1 MSKKNSRKITY
12 NKMVSGRKKKKT
24 KSKRKHRVSKSG
36 GGEYYRSAMNYFSR
50 FLEGEPPAKPS
61 RYNIN
66 FNTLYGR
73 DKKYKMREKHEE
85 KHIDLEM
92 KQYILSNVIKK
103 KPELLQ
109 NLWFA
114 SQSSLDV
121 ILSNEQINH
130 RIPIIYDYDGQRYG
144 PIKPSVKEWLESKR
158 GKEWVNN
165 RKKEEEKV
173 IDKQM
178 VDFMKQNQ
186 NPPQFVDIDRN
197 QEWRTIPH
205 PYTYDPKEAEK
216 SFSVKEWLESEK
228 GKKWL
233 KTLNGERWMNT
244 ISLSH
249 FSKCEEERS
258 SLHSECLKIEIGEN
272 TWIKRIR
279 DSWDEEWGDRT
290 DTTWTIAQKA

>member
-12 NKMVSGRKKKKT
+12 NKMVTGRKKKKT
-24 KSKRKHRVSKSG
+24 KRKRKHRVSKSG

-50 FLEGEPPAKPS
+50 FLEGDPPAKPS

-73 DKKYKMREKHEE
+73 DKNYYMREEHEQ

-92 KQYILSNVIKK
+92 KKYILSKVSKTKNF
-103 KPELLQ
+103 
-109 NLWFA
+109 WFA

-130 RIPIIYDYDGQRYG
+130 RISIIYDYDGQRYG

-178 VDFMKQNQ
+178 VDFMEQNQ
-186 NPPQFVDIDRN
+186 NPPRFVEIMKKHERHI
-197 QEWRTIPH
+197 TIPH
-205 PYTYDPKEAEK
+205 PNTYDPYDPKEAEK

-233 KTLNGERWMNT
+233 KTL
-244 ISLSH
+244 
-249 FSKCEEERS
+249 K
-258 SLHSECLKIEIGEN
+258 
-272 TWIKRIR
+272 
-279 DSWDEEWGDRT
+279 
-290 DTTWTIAQKA
+290 KASRL